1 MRLENEKN
9 LEYLLGQHFAKNFSH
24 DIIYKKNNQ
33 NKFGQKI
40 NQLVI
45 KYFYVRLFNKITK
58 RDLEQ

>member
-40 NQLVI
+40 NQIGNHILLCQI
-45 KYFYVRLFNKITK
+45 I
-58 RDLEQ
+58 Q